1 MKAVKAAVVKVVAVK
16 AEAVKAEA
24 GRFRLRSAYLFPC
37 VKIDLYRVVCIVPPW
52 GSVLG
57 HIRPC
62 HVGNRQW
69 PTLQHEPWREQRGSL
84 NN

>member
-37 VKIDLYRVVCIVPPW
+37 VKIDLYRAPLGICPRPHPTVPRGQPP
-52 GSVLG
+52 VA
-57 HIRPC
+57 
-62 HVGNRQW
+62 
-69 PTLQHEPWREQRGSL
+69 TLPYEPWREQRGSL